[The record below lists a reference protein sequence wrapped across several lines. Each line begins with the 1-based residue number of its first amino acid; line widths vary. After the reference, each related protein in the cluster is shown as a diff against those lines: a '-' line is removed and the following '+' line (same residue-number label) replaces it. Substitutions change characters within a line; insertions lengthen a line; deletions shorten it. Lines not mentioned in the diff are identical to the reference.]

1 MNVRPAARMK
11 PILLCVLCAFVVEAL
26 AGKRPNIVLILAD
39 DMGYADIGV
48 HGCEDISTPHIDRIA
63 REGVRFTSAYAN
75 GSYCTPTR
83 VALMS
88 CRYQQRSGN
97 DDLPQVTGPLPLK
110 IKTLADRLNK
120 AGYLT
125 GMVGKWHLGS
135 KSGYAPLERG
145 FDEFFGFLGGG
156 HMYLPNPKGYTS
168 GYNEPIVRQTTA
180 VPYPSYLTDAFG
192 DEAAAFLKRHRDI
205 EQPLFLYLAFN
216 AVHTPLQATDQY
228 LDRFSDLTGKRRTY
242 AAMLSAMDDAIGQV
256 LHELDAS
263 GRAENTMVI
272 FHNDNGGPTTRNAVN
287 GSSNAPLRGSKC
299 ETFEGGIRVPLA
311 IRWPGVIKPGTTYDQ
326 PVMTFDLSAT
336 ALALAKADREEID
349 GVNLLPFLS
358 GKKQG
363 APHQALFWRS
373 RTRNNN
379 YAVRRGDWKYVYSTE
394 GTEQA
399 GPRQTPA
406 RDYLFNLAEDLGE
419 KNDLSTK
426 HPEILQELKQ
436 LYAKWDQEMDDDCRQ
451 LGIDPPQ
458 IRKPRTPKTRKSN
471 VGKFQ
476 PTKSAPDFDTLARIE
491 VNKTKLGYEL
501 ASDGNGL
508 ALRQLKQPITGVAK
522 FTTIIQPPDAFPS
535 NGFIALGKKATDA
548 DTVKLGLLV
557 GGNRIAIY
565 NGPYGAKSSTGANA
579 PLQGGQSYP
588 TEITIDVPKRKIT
601 LMIAGKTLHH
611 VLPEHIDEIR
621 HLGYYVVR
629 TRAQFGPLQP

>member
-1 MNVRPAARMK
+1 MK
-11 PILLCVLCAFVVEAL
+11 QFFLGVLCALVVQAT
-26 AGKRPNIVLILAD
+26 AANRPNIVLILAD

-48 HGCEDISTPHIDRIA
+48 HGCKDIPTPHIDRIA
-63 REGVRFTSAYAN
+63 HEGVRFTNAYAN

-83 VALMS
+83 AALMS

-110 IKTLADRLNK
+110 INTLADRLNE

-135 KSGYAPLERG
+135 QPGYTSLERG

-156 HMYLPNPKGYTS
+156 HMYLPNPKGYSS
-168 GYNEPIVRQTTA
+168 GYNEPIVRQTNA
-180 VPYPSYLTDAFG
+180 VPYPHYLTDAFG
-192 DEAAAFLKRHRDI
+192 DEAAAFLKRHRKTDH
-205 EQPLFLYLAFN
+205 PLFLYLAFN
-216 AVHTPLQATDQY
+216 AVHTPLQATSKY
-228 LDRFSDLTGKRRTY
+228 LDRFPDLTGKRRTY

-256 LHELDAS
+256 LKELDVS

-311 IRWPGVIKPGTTYDQ
+311 IRWPGIIQPGTTYDE

-336 ALALAKADREEID
+336 ALALAEANDANVD

-358 GKKQG
+358 GKRRG
-363 APHQALFWRS
+363 SPHEALFWRS

-394 GTEQA
+394 GTERP
-399 GPRQTPA
+399 GPKQTPA
-406 RDYLFNLAEDLGE
+406 RDYLFNLADDLGE
-419 KNDLSTK
+419 QSDLSAQR
-426 HPEILQELKQ
+426 PEVLKELKQ
-436 LYAKWDQEMDDDCRQ
+436 LYAEWDRQMDADCRE

-458 IRKPRTPKTRKSN
+458 IRKPSTPKKRKSN
-471 VGKFQ
+471 VDKFQ
-476 PTKSAPDFDTLARIE
+476 PTKSSPDFDTLVRVQASRSR
-491 VNKTKLGYEL
+491 LGFEL

-508 ALRQLKQPITGVAK
+508 ALRRLEQPITGVAK
-522 FTTIIQPPDAFPS
+522 LTAVIQPPDAFPS
-535 NGFIALGKKATDA
+535 NGFIALGEKPTDA

-557 GGNRIAIY
+557 GGNRISIY
-565 NGPYGAKSSTGANA
+565 DGPYGRKSSTETSVR
-579 PLQGGQSYP
+579 LEGGKAYP
-588 TEITIDVPKRKIT
+588 AEIAIDLPKSQLT
-601 LMIAGKTLHH
+601 LKIAGKTLNHSF
-611 VLPEHIDEIR
+611 PEHINEIL
-621 HLGYYVVR
+621 HIGFYVVR
-629 TRAQFGPLQP
+629 TRAQFAPIEIEIH